1 MPDITVEEF
10 AQDVGVSVKRIQEQL
25 VEAGLSNKNA
35 EDVISDVE
43 KSKLLSFLRKKH
55 GKDSG
60 DGPRKITLRRKT
72 ISELK
77 VPVASQGRAKP
88 RSKTVSIEFRKRRTY
103 AKRSDLTDTAKE
115 EKKVKASEEK
125 IQEPEIESSEAKND
139 ELPIKKEVAD
149 NKPERVVDVV
159 QKPEENETINQ
170 ENLLQGKNEV
180 KSMPIQNLPESEVKK
195 VTTKDKKKKKEQVHH
210 KREELHVTSKTSGK
224 RRKKTYIKPVIPQ
237 QKNKQHGFE
246 KPTAPIVR
254 EVEIPENISV
264 SELGQRMSVKGSEVV
279 KILMGLGTMTTIN
292 QIIDQE
298 TAILVVEEIGH
309 NGIALKEENIEEDLA
324 NLIQYKDKPKTRP
337 AVITVM
343 GHVDHG
349 KTTLLDFIRKT
360 KVVDGEAGGIT
371 QHIGAYEVET
381 SKGKLTFIDT
391 PGHAAFSSMRARGAN
406 TTDIVV
412 LVVAANDGIKPQ
424 TEEAINHAK
433 AADVS
438 IVVAINKIDLDGA
451 DPDKVKGDLAALDL
465 TPDDWGGNTQMVPV
479 SAIKGDGIEDLLERI
494 ALEAEILELK
504 ANYEG
509 AAQGVV
515 IESELDKFKGS
526 VSTFLIQNG
535 TLKVGDL
542 VVSGNAMGKIKSI
555 VNSDGN
561 KIKQAGPSAAV
572 EVLGLNSVPTAG
584 DQFQVVKND
593 KQAREISEYRT
604 SKEKEKKLLKQKDES
619 VGDLFETLGQE
630 TKKVLNVIV
639 KTDVG
644 GTCEAVVAAL
654 HDLGNDK
661 AKVKLVSSG
670 VGGISESDANLAV
683 AVESI
688 ILGFNVRADN
698 AAKKII
704 EEENIPLSYHSIIY
718 ELLDDV
724 KARMSG
730 LLDPIIKEEILGT
743 SEVLEVFNSPKFGQV
758 AGCNVIEGNVLRNK
772 PVRVL
777 RDDIVIFE
785 GELNSLR
792 RFKEDVNEVKNGNEC
807 GMGIKNYKDI
817 KPGDKIEV
825 FDRKEEAQQ
834 I

>member
-1 MPDITVEEF
+1 MTITVKDF
-10 AQDVGVSVKRIQEQL
+10 AKTLKISDKALIERMQK
-25 VEAGLSNKNA
+25 AGLSHSSESDEVTASDKQA
-35 EDVISDVE
+35 LLRFLKGAKTQSKSIKSESGVTVTSKGKSSISTSSK
-43 KSKLLSFLRKKH
+43 KSYS
-55 GKDSG
+55 DN
-60 DGPRKITLRRKT
+60 
-72 ISELK
+72 
-77 VPVASQGRAKP
+77 
-88 RSKTVSIEFRKRRTY
+88 IE
-103 AKRSDLTDTAKE
+103 AKRAA
-115 EKKVKASEEK
+115 ASE
-125 IQEPEIESSEAKND
+125 Q
-139 ELPIKKEVAD
+139 L
-149 NKPERVVDVV
+149 
-159 QKPEENETINQ
+159 
-170 ENLLQGKNEV
+170 
-180 KSMPIQNLPESEVKK
+180 
-195 VTTKDKKKKKEQVHH
+195 KEQQT
-210 KREELHVTSKTSGK
+210 KREEQLKAATKQK
-224 RRKKTYIKPVIPQ
+224 Q
-237 QKNKQHGFE
+237 EQKNKFAKKVVDKQNLKPVDVKDQLSSAVSAYKRKEGTNFE
-246 KPTAPIVR
+246 DSKHQFEAPKEFIKKDI
-254 EVEIPENISV
+254 EVPGTIQV
-264 SELGQRMSVKGSEVV
+264 GELAKSMAVKGGEVV
-279 KILMGLGTMTTIN
+279 KNLMSLGVIATLN
-292 QIIDQE
+292 DFIDQE

-309 NGIALKEENIEEDLA
+309 NGVAVQEENLEEDLA
-324 NLIQYKDKPKTRP
+324 NLIQYNDEPKIRP

-371 QHIGAYEVET
+371 QHIGAYEVDT

-433 AADVS
+433 AAGVS

-451 DPDKVKGDLAALDL
+451 DPEKVKGDLAAKDL
-465 TPDDWGGNTQMVPV
+465 TPDDWGGNIQMVPV
-479 SAIKGDGIEDLLERI
+479 SALKGDGVDDLLERI

-504 ANYEG
+504 AHHEG
-509 AAQGVV
+509 AAQGVI
-515 IESELDKFKGS
+515 IESELDKFRGS

-542 VVSGNAMGKIKSI
+542 VVSGNAIGKIKSI
-555 VNSDGN
+555 VNSDGI

-584 DQFQVVKND
+584 DKFQVVKND

-604 SKEKEKKLLKQKDES
+604 TKEKEKKLLKQKDES

-630 TKKVLNVIV
+630 SKKVLNVIV

-644 GTCEAVVAAL
+644 GTCEAILAAL
-654 HDLGNDK
+654 NDLGNEK
-661 AKVKLVSSG
+661 AKVKIVSSG

-698 AAKKII
+698 SAKKII
-704 EEENIPLSYHSIIY
+704 EEEAIPLSYHSIIY

-730 LLDPIIKEEILGT
+730 LLDPIIKEEIVGT
-743 SEVLEVFNSPKFGQV
+743 AEVLEVFNSPKFGQV

-825 FDRKEEAQQ
+825 FDRKEEAQT

>member
-1 MPDITVEEF
+1 MSLTVKDF
-10 AQDVGVSVKRIQEQL
+10 AKTLKISDKALLDRMQN
-25 VEAGLSNKNA
+25 AGLSHSKSSDEITASDKQALLKSLKGSKASSQSVTSESGVTVTSKGKASSTQTSGKSYSDNIEAKRAQASEQLKEQQVKREEQLKAAKQNQEQKKKQARNAKSSINKNPI
-35 EDVISDVE
+35 DVKDQ
-43 KSKLLSFLRKKH
+43 LS
-55 GKDSG
+55 SA
-60 DGPRKITLRRKT
+60 
-72 ISELK
+72 
-77 VPVASQGRAKP
+77 VNA
-88 RSKTVSIEFRKRRTY
+88 Y
-103 AKRSDLTDTAKE
+103 
-115 EKKVKASEEK
+115 
-125 IQEPEIESSEAKND
+125 
-139 ELPIKKEVAD
+139 
-149 NKPERVVDVV
+149 
-159 QKPEENETINQ
+159 
-170 ENLLQGKNEV
+170 
-180 KSMPIQNLPESEVKK
+180 
-195 VTTKDKKKKKEQVHH
+195 KKKEGAAIEEKHQFEVPSEFIKKDVEVPETIQVG
-210 KREELHVTSKTSGK
+210 ELAKLM
-224 RRKKTYIKPVIPQ
+224 
-237 QKNKQHGFE
+237 
-246 KPTAPIVR
+246 A
-254 EVEIPENISV
+254 
-264 SELGQRMSVKGSEVV
+264 VKGGEVV
-279 KILMGLGTMTTIN
+279 KNLMSLGVVATIN
-292 QIIDQE
+292 DVIDQE

-309 NGIALKEENIEEDLA
+309 SGIAIQQENIEDDLA
-324 NLIQYKDKPKTRP
+324 NLIQYEGKLKTRP

-433 AADVS
+433 AANVS

-451 DPDKVKGDLAALDL
+451 DIDKVKGDLAAKDL
-465 TPDDWGGNTQMVPV
+465 TPEDWGGNIQMVPI
-479 SAIKGDGIEDLLERI
+479 SALKGDGIDDLLERI

-504 ANYEG
+504 AYHEG
-509 AAQGVV
+509 PAQGVV
-515 IESELDKFKGS
+515 IESELDKFRGS
-526 VSTFLIQNG
+526 VSTFLLQNG
-535 TLKVGDL
+535 NLKVGDL
-542 VVSGNAMGKIKSI
+542 VVSGNALGKIKSI
-555 VNSDGN
+555 VDSDGN
-561 KIKQAGPSAAV
+561 KIKSALPSAAV
-572 EVLGLNSVPTAG
+572 EVLGLNSVPNAG
-584 DQFQVVKND
+584 DQFLVVKNE
-593 KQAREISEYRT
+593 KQAREISEYRV

-619 VGDLFETLGQE
+619 AGDLFETLGQNL
-630 TKKVLNVIV
+630 KKVLNVII

-644 GTCEAVVAAL
+644 GTCEAIIGAL
-654 HDLGNDK
+654 NDLDSEK
-661 AKVKLVSSG
+661 AKVKIVSSG

-683 AVESI
+683 AVDSI
-688 ILGFNVRADN
+688 IIGFNVRADN
-698 AAKKII
+698 TAKKII
-704 EEENIPLSYHSIIY
+704 ESESVPLSYHSIIY
-718 ELLDDV
+718 ELIDDV

-730 LLDPIIKEEILGT
+730 LLDPIIKEEIVGT
-743 SEVLEVFNSPKFGQV
+743 AEVLEVFNSPKFGQV

-825 FDRKEEAQQ
+825 FDRKEEAQE

>member
-1 MPDITVEEF
+1 LAITVKDF
-10 AQDVGVSVKRIQEQL
+10 AKTLKISDKALLERMQN
-25 VEAGLSNKNA
+25 AGLSHSKGSDEVTPSDKQALLKFLKGNKSSNSKSVTS
-35 EDVISDVE
+35 ESGVTVTSKGKSSSVTSSNKSYSDN
-43 KSKLLSFLRKKH
+43 
-55 GKDSG
+55 
-60 DGPRKITLRRKT
+60 
-72 ISELK
+72 
-77 VPVASQGRAKP
+77 
-88 RSKTVSIEFRKRRTY
+88 IE
-103 AKRSDLTDTAKE
+103 AKRAA
-115 EKKVKASEEK
+115 ASE
-125 IQEPEIESSEAKND
+125 Q
-139 ELPIKKEVAD
+139 L
-149 NKPERVVDVV
+149 
-159 QKPEENETINQ
+159 
-170 ENLLQGKNEV
+170 
-180 KSMPIQNLPESEVKK
+180 
-195 VTTKDKKKKKEQVHH
+195 KEQQT
-210 KREELHVTSKTSGK
+210 KREEQLKAATKLK
-224 RRKKTYIKPVIPQ
+224 Q
-237 QKNKQHGFE
+237 EQKNKFKKKNLE
-246 KPTAPIVR
+246 KPNDQPVDVKDQLSSAVNAYKRKEKGVFDESEHKFEAPKEFIKR
-254 EVEIPENISV
+254 DIEVPDTIQV
-264 SELGQRMSVKGSEVV
+264 GELAKLMAVKGNEVV
-279 KILMGLGTMTTIN
+279 KNLMSLGVVATLN
-292 QIIDQE
+292 DFIDQE

-309 NGIALKEENIEEDLA
+309 NGIAVEEENLEEGLA

-381 SKGKLTFIDT
+381 PKGRLTFIDT

-406 TTDIVV
+406 TTDIVI

-433 AADVS
+433 AAGVS
-438 IVVAINKIDLDGA
+438 IVVAINKIDLEGA
-451 DPDKVKGDLAALDL
+451 DPDKVKSDLAAQDL
-465 TPDDWGGNTQMVPV
+465 TPEDWGGNIQMVPI
-479 SAIKGDGIEDLLERI
+479 SALKGDGVDDLLERI
-494 ALEAEILELK
+494 ALEAEILELQ
-504 ANYEG
+504 AHYEG
-509 AAQGVV
+509 AAQGIV
-515 IESELDKFKGS
+515 IESELDKFRGS

-542 VVSGNAMGKIKSI
+542 VVSGNTMGKIKSI
-555 VNSDGN
+555 LDSDGN
-561 KIKQAGPSAAV
+561 KIKEAGPSAAV
-572 EVLGLNSVPTAG
+572 QVLGLNSVPTAG

-619 VGDLFETLGQE
+619 VGDLFENLGQE
-630 TKKVLNVIV
+630 AKKVLNVIV
-639 KTDVG
+639 KTDVA
-644 GTCEAVVAAL
+644 GTCEAIVASL
-654 HDLGNDK
+654 NDLSNEK
-661 AKVKLVSSG
+661 AKVKIVSSG

-704 EEENIPLSYHSIIY
+704 EDESISLSYHSIIY

-730 LLDPIIKEEILGT
+730 LLDPIIKEEIVGT
-743 SEVLEVFNSPKFGQV
+743 AEVLEVFNSPKFGQV

-777 RDDIVIFE
+777 RDEIVIFE

>member
-1 MPDITVEEF
+1 MAITVKDF
-10 AQDVGVSVKRIQEQL
+10 AKTLKISDKAL
-25 VEAGLSNKNA
+25 VDRMQKAGLSHSKASDEITASDKQALLKFLKGTKTQSKSVKSESGVTVTSKGKSSSAISTNKSY
-35 EDVISDVE
+35 SDN
-43 KSKLLSFLRKKH
+43 
-55 GKDSG
+55 
-60 DGPRKITLRRKT
+60 
-72 ISELK
+72 
-77 VPVASQGRAKP
+77 
-88 RSKTVSIEFRKRRTY
+88 IE
-103 AKRSDLTDTAKE
+103 AKRAA
-115 EKKVKASEEK
+115 ASE
-125 IQEPEIESSEAKND
+125 Q
-139 ELPIKKEVAD
+139 L
-149 NKPERVVDVV
+149 
-159 QKPEENETINQ
+159 
-170 ENLLQGKNEV
+170 
-180 KSMPIQNLPESEVKK
+180 
-195 VTTKDKKKKKEQVHH
+195 KEQQT
-210 KREELHVTSKTSGK
+210 KREEQLKAATKQKQEQRNKFAKKNEEKQNTQPVNVKDQLSSAVSAYK
-224 RRKKTYIKPVIPQ
+224 RKEGSNFEDSQHQFEAPKELIKKDI
-237 QKNKQHGFE
+237 
-246 KPTAPIVR
+246 
-254 EVEIPENISV
+254 EIPSNIQV
-264 SELGQRMSVKGSEVV
+264 GELAKLMAVKGGEVV
-279 KILMGLGTMTTIN
+279 KNLMSLGVIATLN
-292 QIIDQE
+292 DFIDQE

-309 NGIALKEENIEEDLA
+309 NGIAIEEEDLEEDLA
-324 NLIQYKDKPKTRP
+324 NLIQYKDEPKLRP

-433 AADVS
+433 AAGVS
-438 IVVAINKIDLDGA
+438 IVVAINKIDIDGA
-451 DPDKVKGDLAALDL
+451 DAEKVKGDLAAKDL

-479 SAIKGDGIEDLLERI
+479 SALKGDGVDDLIERI

-504 ANYEG
+504 AHYDG

-515 IESELDKFKGS
+515 IESELDKFRGA

-555 VNSDGN
+555 VNSDGD
-561 KIKQAGPSAAV
+561 KIKQAGPSAAI

-593 KQAREISEYRT
+593 KQAREIAEYRST
-604 SKEKEKKLLKQKDES
+604 KEKEKKLLKQKDES

-630 TKKVLNVIV
+630 AKKVLNVIV

-644 GTCEAVVAAL
+644 GTCEAILAAL
-654 HDLGNDK
+654 HDLGNEK
-661 AKVKLVSSG
+661 AKVKIVSSG

-704 EEENIPLSYHSIIY
+704 EDEVIPLSYHSIIY

-730 LLDPIIKEEILGT
+730 LLDPIITEEIVGT
-743 SEVLEVFNSPKFGQV
+743 AEVLEVFNSPKFGQV

-817 KPGDKIEV
+817 KVGDKIEV
-825 FDRKEEAQQ
+825 FDRKEEAQT